1 MRGRTHSI
9 RIELKV
15 HPVSDSAFSS
25 TSPSIPSQDRK
36 GPLQNQFTLISLSV
50 QTHEE
55 AIKTLGENAHPG
67 LDQACYASQVPQ
79 PLLQYIP
86 SRLLDLDVL
95 PSSYDLSLSRFH
107 RFSSKVL
114 IAGTKRPP
122 PGMSFETDMGMRL
135 KVRRSSCDRDSSLN
149 CGSVQFHPRIFLI
162 VVLSS
167 Y

>member
-25 TSPSIPSQDRK
+25 SSPSIPSQDRK
-36 GPLQNQFTLISLSV
+36 GPLQNQFTLVSLSV

-67 LDQACYASQVPQ
+67 PYLRIYENEIMKGRTTKGEHQDLVNAMG
-79 PLLQYIP
+79 YIEAEAA
-86 SRLLDLDVL
+86 VL
-95 PSSYDLSLSRFH
+95 VTHSMLGP
-107 RFSSKVL
+107 VL

-135 KVRRSSCDRDSSLN
+135 KVRRSSCDRDYLLT
-149 CGSVQFHPRIFLI
+149 CGSVRFHLRTFLI